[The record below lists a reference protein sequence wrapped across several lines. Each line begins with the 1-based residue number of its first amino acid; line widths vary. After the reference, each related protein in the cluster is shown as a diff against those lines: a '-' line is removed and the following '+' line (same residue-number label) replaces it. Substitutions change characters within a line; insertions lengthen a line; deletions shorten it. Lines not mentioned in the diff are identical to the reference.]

1 MCGGLVD
8 AALIAGVVV
17 ANAAIGFLTDR
28 RAERILREFIDHD
41 QSRVMVRRNGVP
53 VEVPA
58 AELVPGDIILLPT
71 GSIISA
77 DARILSSVE
86 LQVDEATLTGESLPA
101 SKSCAVLPQS
111 VALADRAN
119 MLYAGTVVVSGS
131 GVAVVVAIGG
141 ATEAGRIQSLVASTT
156 PTETPIQ
163 RQLNNLGTQLTFAS
177 LAASGLVFGL
187 GFLRGVPF
195 AALIRTTTA
204 LAVAA
209 IPEGLPTVATSILAT
224 GLREMR
230 RNDVL
235 VRQLA
240 AVETLGAVSVIC
252 FDKTGTLTQNRMT
265 AMQLSTLAEEFDIR
279 DGSLFQQ
286 KDEVNLKDDV
296 TLRRLLLVAVLCNDT
311 EVQYNGDNS
320 NHVLNGSSTENI
332 LIVVALANG
341 IDVAGA
347 RLNYPMLER
356 IPRSDLRPYMITV
369 HGTDNWLAKI
379 RRSSES

>member
-1 MCGGLVD
+1 MSGQKSSVPTRSRTSRPAASGKFCSGNLIHFQFGCLAPQRSYHLCPGGSID

-58 AELVPGDIILLPT
+58 EELVPGDIILLPT
-71 GSIISA
+71 GSIIAA

-86 LQVDEATLTGESLPA
+86 LQVDESMLTGESLPA

-111 VALADRAN
+111 VALADRTN

-163 RQLNNLGTQLTFAS
+163 RQLNHLGTQLTFAS
-177 LAASGLVFGL
+177 IAASGLVFGL

-265 AMQLSTLAEEFDIR
+265 AMQLSTLAEDFDIR
-279 DGSLFQQ
+279 DGSFFRQ
-286 KDEVNLKDDV
+286 KDEVDPKDDV
-296 TLRRLLLVAVLCNDT
+296 DFASSCYLSLCCAMTPRFNIAVT
-311 EVQYNGDNS
+311 VQ
-320 NHVLNGSSTENI
+320 
-332 LIVVALANG
+332 
-341 IDVAGA
+341 
-347 RLNYPMLER
+347 
-356 IPRSDLRPYMITV
+356 ITF
-369 HGTDNWLAKI
+369 
-379 RRSSES
+379 